1 MFTCVW
7 LCVGLSLCKCRFT
20 WGPEEDMRSPGA
32 GVTDNCQLMWVLGT
46 KIRSSARA
54 VSTLQS
60 RFPDTL
66 ETVSTR
72 PLIGD
77 LPFSCLDL
85 SLAAAWPIM
94 FILNEEAHYFLQS
107 LSAGLLSCGALLLGA
122 FPSCVSSSCFRA
134 ALTQVW
140 FGVSESSPHCGIEK
154 LSYQNAGINSQC
166 PLLRSSRS
174 RVALIQRIIVA
185 PEIFNRMNLGQ
196 QLCRREVSRH
206 WCRKHRVFF
215 WGHGKVYGGNRIVDH
230 T

>member
-20 WGPEEDMRSPGA
+20 WVPEEDMRSPGA

-85 SLAAAWPIM
+85 SLAAAWPVM

-107 LSAGLLSCGALLLGA
+107 LSAGLLSCGALLLVPFSPA
-122 FPSCVSSSCFRA
+122 SLPPASAA

-140 FGVSESSPHCGIEK
+140 FGVSESSPS
-154 LSYQNAGINSQC
+154 L
-166 PLLRSSRS
+166 
-174 RVALIQRIIVA
+174 
-185 PEIFNRMNLGQ
+185 
-196 QLCRREVSRH
+196 
-206 WCRKHRVFF
+206 W
-215 WGHGKVYGGNRIVDH
+215 D
-230 T
+230 